1 MTDNINL
8 NSSSWSIFQIHSV
21 TSNLTIKHPCALQN
35 LETKTRNCV
44 TLNNYVNKR
53 LTFFPPNDPK
63 SEFRPS
69 FQHIYQN
76 WCIIKGKGPEK
87 ILSLWNFLARSQT
100 LNGLF
105 WAMICSQLSFTK
117 VEAKQISKPSKY
129 GVSSTICCVCLT
141 ITVETPLSL
150 TKLNWLNNWCR

>member
-53 LTFFPPNDPK
+53 LTFFPQMTQ
-63 SEFRPS
+63 S
-69 FQHIYQN
+69 QN
-76 WCIIKGKGPEK
+76 SDLLFNIFTKIGVLLRGKVLRK
-87 ILSLWNFLARSQT
+87 FYLWNFLARSQT